1 MLCSVL
7 FDIIFEV
14 QTSKPTFSSGQTVAY
29 VYVYSMKRIC
39 LW

>member
-1 MLCSVL
+1 MLCPIF
-7 FDIIFEV
+7 FDIIFGV

-29 VYVYSMKRIC
+29 VYVYNIKRIC